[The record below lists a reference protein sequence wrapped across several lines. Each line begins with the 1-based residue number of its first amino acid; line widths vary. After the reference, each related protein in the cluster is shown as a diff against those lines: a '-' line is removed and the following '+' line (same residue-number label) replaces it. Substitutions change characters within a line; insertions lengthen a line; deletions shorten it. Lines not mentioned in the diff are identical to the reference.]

1 MSDSTS
7 TEGTTT
13 KDGTGS
19 SLAAGSGGS
28 SDTVQAAKEAEIAAA
43 EARLP
48 QKVSGREIARVVVK
62 MTGVDD
68 LLEIEGDDVDLGTD
82 LKVRYKHR
90 LIAEFRRDAIDGWW
104 YKDVVL
110 NHDLPFGGE
119 GNADD
124 VGDVGGAD

>member
-1 MSDSTS
+1 MT
-7 TEGTTT
+7 TEPASADTTPDAAESAAPHDQT
-13 KDGTGS
+13 N
-19 SLAAGSGGS
+19 AAGRIP
-28 SDTVQAAKEAEIAAA
+28 DK
-43 EARLP
+43 
-48 QKVSGREIARVVVK
+48 IARKEISRVVIK
-62 MTGVDD
+62 ITGVKD

-124 VGDVGGAD
+124 VGDVGDVGGAD